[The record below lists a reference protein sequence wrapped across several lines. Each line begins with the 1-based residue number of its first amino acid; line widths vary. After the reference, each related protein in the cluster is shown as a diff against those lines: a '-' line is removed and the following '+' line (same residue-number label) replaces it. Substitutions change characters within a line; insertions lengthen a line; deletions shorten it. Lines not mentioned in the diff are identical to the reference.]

1 MKPILYF
8 NDKTGESLNLGDQLK
23 VVGYKYEHNTISEK
37 VFRESLSVFKKDIK
51 NFKSVSF
58 QSSLE
63 QTT

>member
-51 NFKSVSF
+51 NFKSSPF
-58 QSSLE
+58 NPPLE